1 MSYTTKNLNV
11 NTLLLTILI
20 FLFLLLI
27 SSQISILTFNP
38 YNTQSKTIYS
48 KIIPIKE
55 KSENFQ
61 TIIDDNSIKGDLIK
75 YSRVSEENIN
85 ELSNRNQEEQY
96 IDEMNQKE
104 HDQIQVEQ
112 LSQNKKQ
119 TQRDVI
125 NANKNS
131 SWRIQIP
138 KLGLDVHIQEGT
150 TSSILLKAVG
160 HFEDS
165 SKWNGNVC
173 LAAHN
178 RGYKCNFFQKIKDL
192 KVGDEVIYLTKQGK
206 KIYKVQTNKA
216 ILETDWNYLK
226 ETKDNRITLI
236 TCIENRREYRRCVQ
250 AVQVSEEI
258 N

>member
-1 MSYTTKNLNV
+1 M
-11 NTLLLTILI
+11 
-20 FLFLLLI
+20 
-27 SSQISILTFNP
+27 
-38 YNTQSKTIYS
+38 
-48 KIIPIKE
+48 
-55 KSENFQ
+55 
-61 TIIDDNSIKGDLIK
+61 
-75 YSRVSEENIN
+75 
-85 ELSNRNQEEQY
+85 
-96 IDEMNQKE
+96 
-104 HDQIQVEQ
+104 
-112 LSQNKKQ
+112 
-119 TQRDVI
+119 
-125 NANKNS
+125 
-131 SWRIQIP
+131 
-138 KLGLDVHIQEGT
+138 
-150 TSSILLKAVG
+150 
-160 HFEDS
+160 
-165 SKWNGNVC
+165 C